1 MIQTIK
7 ARQAGAF
14 LVLLLGLLTSG
25 LFGISSLNGLADE
38 YDAGMAQVTRV
49 AEWGSG
55 LQADVLDLIFAGE
68 GYLATGDPE
77 QKRQYS
83 QLAGRTQDVAN
94 RYRELEGLSA
104 EDVLLIEQLT
114 AALTT
119 LEVEFARAHAL
130 YDIGRRTEARQLA
143 DELQP
148 LAQEVAGLIS
158 ALGERQT
165 LVLANSTAAFQQ
177 RALER
182 ARYVL
187 GILLT
192 ALLVGGGLAYA
203 AVRSIDRPLAE
214 LVTAAKRFGE
224 GELRT
229 RVGTSGMPSEF
240 ADLGFSF
247 NAMASSMTDVA
258 GQVITTASQLSS
270 SAADFSSI
278 SEQVASSTHDVALAM
293 GEISEGADRQA
304 RSLSETAAAV
314 IELRDGALTIESDA
328 SRNRELSH
336 SIQEQTNQSQDSV
349 RQAVKVLLALKEF
362 VHSSALEFEG
372 LQDATDQITGF
383 VKRIASIAEQ
393 THLLSLNA
401 AIEAA
406 HAGHEGRGFAVVA
419 DEVGKL
425 AAEADG
431 AATEVENVVAR
442 LRERVGAAVVKMQ
455 QGERQVV
462 QVEGVA
468 RGAEDALDAISA
480 GLAKVAQASDQAL
493 ATVER
498 SRTLLEQ
505 VAGHVES
512 VTATATAHASRSQ
525 DVSAAMQQQS
535 ATTQQISA
543 SVTQLVSAA
552 EGLRRL
558 VGEWQV

>member
-1 MIQTIK
+1 MIYTIK

-14 LVLLLGLLTSG
+14 LVLLFGLLASG
-25 LFGISSLNGLADE
+25 LIGISSLNGLSDDF
-38 YDAGMAQVTRV
+38 DAAMARVTRV
-49 AEWGSG
+49 AEMGSG
-55 LQADVLDLIFAGE
+55 LQADVLDLIFAAE
-68 GYLATGDPE
+68 GYLATGDRE
-77 QKRQYS
+77 QKQQYS
-83 QLAGRTQDVAN
+83 RLAGRTQDLAN
-94 RYRELEGLSA
+94 RYRDLEGLAA
-104 EDVLLIEQLT
+104 EDAQLVEQLT

-119 LEVEFARAHAL
+119 LEVEYARAHAL
-130 YDIGRRTEARQLA
+130 YDIGQRAEARLLV
-143 DELQP
+143 DEMQP

-158 ALGERQT
+158 ALGARQS
-165 LVLANSTAAFQQ
+165 LVLATTTAELQG

-182 ARYVL
+182 ARYVF
-187 GILLT
+187 GILLI
-192 ALLVGGGLAYA
+192 ALLIGGGLAYA
-203 AVRSIDRPLAE
+203 TVRSIDRPLAD
-214 LVTAAKRFGE
+214 LVAAAKRFGD
-224 GELRT
+224 GHLRT
-229 RVGTSGMPSEF
+229 RVGTSGMPKEF

-247 NAMASSMTDVA
+247 NAMASNMTDVA
-258 GQVITTASQLSS
+258 GQVVTTASQISS

-278 SEQVASSTHDVALAM
+278 SEQVASSTHEVALAM

-304 RSLSETAAAV
+304 DSLSETAAAV
-314 IELRDGALTIESDA
+314 VELRDGALKIESDA
-328 SRNRELSH
+328 DRNRELSH
-336 SIQEQTNQSQDSV
+336 SIQEQTGQSQDSV
-349 RQAVKVLLALKEF
+349 RQAVSLLLSLKEF
-362 VHSSALEFEG
+362 VHGSALEFEG
-372 LQDATDQITGF
+372 LQDATDHITGF
-383 VKRIASIAEQ
+383 VRRIASIAEQ

-431 AATEVENVVAR
+431 AAHEVEEVVAK
-442 LRERVGAAVVKMQ
+442 LRERVGGAVVKMQ
-455 QGERQVV
+455 QGEGQVV

-525 DVSAAMQQQS
+525 DVSAAVQEQS

-552 EGLRRL
+552 EDLRRL
-558 VGEWQV
+558 VGEWEV

>member
-1 MIQTIK
+1 VIQTIK

-14 LVLLLGLLTSG
+14 LTLLLGLLTSG
-25 LFGISSLNGLADE
+25 LIGISSLNGLADE

-68 GYLATGDPE
+68 GYLATGDPG
-77 QKRQYS
+77 QKQQYS

-104 EDVLLIEQLT
+104 EDVLLVEQLT
-114 AALTT
+114 GALTT
-119 LEVEFARAHAL
+119 LEVEIARAHAL
-130 YDIGRRTEARQLA
+130 YDVGRRTEARQLA

-165 LVLANSTAAFQQ
+165 LVLATSTAAFQQ

-182 ARYVL
+182 ARYVF
-187 GILLT
+187 GILLI

-214 LVTAAKRFGE
+214 LVTAAKRFGD
-224 GELRT
+224 GQLHT
-229 RVGTSGMPSEF
+229 RVGTSGMPKEF

-258 GQVITTASQLSS
+258 GQVVSTASQLSS

-278 SEQVASSTHDVALAM
+278 SEQVASSTHEVALAM
-293 GEISEGADRQA
+293 GEISEGAGRQA
-304 RSLSETAAAV
+304 HSLSETAAAV
-314 IELRDGALTIESDA
+314 IELRDGALTIESEA
-328 SRNRELSH
+328 NRNRELSH
-336 SIQEQTNQSQDSV
+336 AIQEQTNQSQDSV
-349 RQAVKVLLALKEF
+349 RQAVKLLLTLKEF

-372 LQDATDQITGF
+372 LQDATDQISGF
-383 VKRIASIAEQ
+383 VRRIASIAEQ

-431 AATEVENVVAR
+431 AATEVETVVAR
-442 LRERVGAAVVKMQ
+442 LRGRVDAAVVKMQ
-455 QGERQVV
+455 QGESQVV

-498 SRTLLEQ
+498 SRILLEQ

-525 DVSAAMQQQS
+525 DVSAAVQQQS